1 MHGYGFDMA
10 WGGGW
15 WMLLFWGGVIALS
28 IWTLR
33 WLVAGSRRA
42 EGSSQTPSARE
53 IAARRYARGEIS
65 RDEYLALVKDLELDE
80 SGDDRPHKAKRSE
93 F

>member
-15 WMLLFWGGVIALS
+15 WMLLFWGGVIALGL
-28 IWTLR
+28 WVLR
-33 WLVAGSRRA
+33 WVVAGSRRA

-65 RDEYLALVKDLELDE
+65 REEYLALVKDLELGE
-80 SGDDRPHKAKRSE
+80 SSDDRPYKAKRSE